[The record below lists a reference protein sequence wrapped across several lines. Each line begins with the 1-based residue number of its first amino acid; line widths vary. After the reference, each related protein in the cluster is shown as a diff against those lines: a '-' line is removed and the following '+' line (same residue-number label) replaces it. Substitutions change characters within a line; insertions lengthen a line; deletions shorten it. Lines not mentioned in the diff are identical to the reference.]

1 MRYPD
6 IREYI
11 TFLFSM
17 LDEFSATQEKVSK
30 KGRPQTFTAARSGVC
45 FHLFGHW
52 HRVVTTRNVNECP
65 MSVTDAKCHP
75 HQSRLSIKISDL

>member
-30 KGRPQTFTAARSGVC
+30 NQFGISRVRAR
-45 FHLFGHW
+45 GHW
-52 HRVVTTRNVNECP
+52 GLMTR
-65 MSVTDAKCHP
+65 MSNKFGASLLGVFLNYCLGQPLMK
-75 HQSRLSIKISDL
+75 LKDLLIA